1 MVLQSVEVDEYD
13 RRREFIS
20 GFSGSYG
27 DAIVTMEKAVLW
39 TDGRYHLQADE
50 EMDCNWLLM
59 REGHKNIPT
68 RFVAIMYRWKSN
80 ILYSLFNSLKS
91 LL

>member
-1 MVLQSVEVDEYD
+1 MFLQSVEVDEYD

-50 EMDCNWLLM
+50 EIDCNWLLM

-68 RFVAIMYRWKSN
+68 RFVKNSVFLKLGKIRQKK
-80 ILYSLFNSLKS
+80 IL
-91 LL
+91 

>member
-1 MVLQSVEVDEYD
+1 MFLQSVEVDEYD

-50 EMDCNWLLM
+50 EIDCNWLLM

-68 RFVAIMYRWKSN
+68 RFVKSSVLIKLVYGN
-80 ILYSLFNSLKS
+80 ALIVTNLC
-91 LL
+91 

>member
-68 RFVAIMYRWKSN
+68 RFVTIMYRWKSN